1 MKVLVLG
8 SGGREHCITWKISK
22 SKDIEKIFCLP
33 GNAGISEIAEC
44 VNIPLTTD
52 NFLNIQKFIEK
63 NNIDLTVV
71 GPEAPLVDGIVDFLS
86 LSGHLVF
93 GPNKKGA
100 LIEGSKVFTKKLA
113 IKYDIPTAN
122 ANFFK
127 KEEYKLAKL
136 FIEGLDENSFP
147 YVIKAD
153 GLAAGKGVIICNN
166 KKDLVT
172 CMDDFFIK
180 EKFGKS
186 GDEII
191 IEEFL
196 DGFEVSVLCLCDG
209 KSLIPMDL
217 AQDYKKIFDGD
228 TGKNTGGMGSYSP
241 VPFISEVLYKKILN
255 KIIFP
260 TYDALKKEGIVYKGI
275 LYGGIIVSNGEP
287 YLLEYNCRFGDPE
300 TQVILPRLK
309 NDLLELLLKSING
322 ELDNNIALEWE
333 ESRAVCIV
341 IASNGYPESYSKGDI
356 INGLDCLSN
365 RKNIFVFHAGT
376 KKVNNNIVT
385 DGGRVL
391 NVVGLGNTFKEAR
404 EIAYGGIKM
413 INFNGMQYRN
423 DIALKV
429 INF

>member
-8 SGGREHCITWKISK
+8 SGGREHCIIWKISK
-22 SKDIEKIFCLP
+22 SKDIQKIFCLP
-33 GNAGISEIAEC
+33 GNAGISDIAEC
-44 VNIPLTTD
+44 ANISLAKD

-63 NNIDLTVV
+63 NSIDLTIV

-86 LSGHLVF
+86 SKGHLIF

-100 LIEGSKVFTKKLA
+100 RIEGSKVFTKKLA
-113 IKYDIPTAN
+113 IKYGIPTAN

-127 KEEYKLAKL
+127 KEDYKLAKL
-136 FIEGLDENSFP
+136 FVEGLNENSFP

-153 GLAAGKGVIICNN
+153 GLAAGKGVIICTT
-166 KKDLVT
+166 KKELVN
-172 CMDDFFIK
+172 CVDDFFIK

-209 KSLIPMDL
+209 ESLIPMEL
-217 AQDYKKIFDGD
+217 AQDYKKVFDGD
-228 TGKNTGGMGSYSP
+228 KGKNTGGMGSYSP
-241 VPFISEVLYKKILN
+241 VPFINEALYKKILN

-260 TYDALKKEGIVYKGI
+260 TYEALKKEGIVYKGI
-275 LYGGIIVSNGEP
+275 LYGGIIVNNDEP

-322 ELDNNIALEWE
+322 ELGNNIVLEWE
-333 ESRAVCIV
+333 EQKAICVV

-356 INGLDCLSN
+356 INGLDRLSD
-365 RKNIFVFHAGT
+365 KENIFVFHAGT
-376 KKVNNNIVT
+376 KKINNNIVT

-404 EIAYGGIKM
+404 EIAYDGIKM
-413 INFNGMQYRN
+413 INFNGMQYRK

-429 INF
+429 IDF